1 MLKKRGGGLVT
12 DYLRKV
18 REKEMGETV
27 IIKGDVFAHQ
37 GTSVN
42 VRKTYLSQLKAQGT
56 TGT

>member
-1 MLKKRGGGLVT
+1 MVT